1 MKKLL
6 FLLSV
11 TSLTAAFGMS
21 KLNASTTNLPS
32 QTTTQ
37 TDDTLNIIKVHSIIK
52 QIFYNLPLEKSRLDL
67 REILLNDK
75 RFVLTDTHFNDYPP
89 STFFKGI
96 IVDNGL
102 IQSNPD
108 SIQVLLAYG
117 NAALVTEKGGEKDF
131 NKHPMLLECN
141 YFFLNKKSVELE
153 YNRLLNLVQPIYT
166 DTSTIEDDKWEAQ
179 FTKSS
184 EKCIGKIFDHFDPY
198 YRLGIAYIS
207 VIPVD
212 HSSPYYVLAIVFSKE
227 DK

>member
-1 MKKLL
+1 
-6 FLLSV
+6 
-11 TSLTAAFGMS
+11 
-21 KLNASTTNLPS
+21 LNASTTNLSS

-37 TDDTLNIIKVHSIIK
+37 TDDTLKIIKVHSTIK
-52 QIFYNLPLEKSRLDL
+52 QIFYNLPLEKSRLDI

-75 RFVLTDTHFNDYPP
+75 RFVLTDTNFNDYPP
-89 STFFKGI
+89 SAFFKGI

-117 NAALVTEKGGEKDF
+117 NAALTVEKGGQEDST
-131 NKHPMLLECN
+131 KHPMLLECN
-141 YFFLNKKSVELE
+141 YFFSNKKSVELE

-198 YRLGIAYIS
+198 YRLSLAYVS
-207 VIPVD
+207 VIPVN
-212 HSSPYYVLAIVFSKE
+212 HSSPYYVLSIVFSKE
-227 DK
+227 DI